1 MSAAVV
7 LVALVLTAAAVWV
20 RGRLAA
26 AEAGR
31 VELEAWRL
39 SLGLPADRA
48 RIIDVGLLDS
58 LCMRSAV
65 PPFRTVHARS
75 AVRPAPAE
83 LGGVEG

>member
-39 SLGLPADRA
+39 SLGLPADRF
-48 RIIDVGLLDS
+48 RVVDSGLVDAWRT
-58 LCMRSAV
+58 C
-65 PPFRTVHARS
+65 RTVPAFCTVQ
-75 AVRPAPAE
+75 ATVRPAPAE
-83 LGGVEG
+83 LGEVAG